1 MQMNLPFAHKNVTKY
16 PVSRAV
22 YHDIYSNNKKFNG
35 TCEKKRNKSIEFLIY
50 FLFVPFLLF
59 SDKKRDIYDILL
71 GNLLFWRR
79 FK

>member
-50 FLFVPFLLF
+50 LLFVPFLLF
-59 SDKKRDIYDILL
+59 SDKKKRHLRYFTWKSAFLKKI
-71 GNLLFWRR
+71 
-79 FK
+79 